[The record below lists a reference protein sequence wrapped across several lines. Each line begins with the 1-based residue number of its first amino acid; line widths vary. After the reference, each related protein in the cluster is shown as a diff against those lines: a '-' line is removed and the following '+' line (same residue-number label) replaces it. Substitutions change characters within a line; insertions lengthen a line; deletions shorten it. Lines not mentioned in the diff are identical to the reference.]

1 MEIEN
6 GETTASLCCCEVVV
20 WCVYDVVMI
29 RSHPADRLPIGVT
42 APGGPF
48 LYAFIS
54 GLISL
59 YQFRT
64 KNTSVQLPVVSSLL
78 AL

>member
-1 MEIEN
+1 MVTEK
-6 GETTASLCCCEVVV
+6 GETTASLFSCEVVV

-42 APGGPF
+42 APGEPF

-54 GLISL
+54 GLVAS
-59 YQFRT
+59 YYFRSQ
-64 KNTSVQLPVVSSLL
+64 NTSVQLPVVSSLL